1 MPRVRRRLTA
11 PPPPTPAQ
19 RAGAFAEDA
28 AFGAGAGALAT
39 GAMSALMVA
48 AERAGL
54 MGRHPPEA
62 IAETILDGA
71 GVEVGSEALENA
83 VATALHF
90 AFGAAAG
97 AVFEVGR
104 RRLPLDRRAAVPAGA
119 AWGLAVWA
127 VSYAGWVPWLRILPP
142 PDEDRLDRQLTMV
155 AAHLVYGATLGAILA
170 RRRAGRG

>member
-1 MPRVRRRLTA
+1 MPRVIRRLQA

-19 RAGAFAEDA
+19 RAGDVAEDA
-28 AFGAGAGALAT
+28 AFGAGAGTLAT

-48 AERAGL
+48 AERIGL

-71 GVEVGSEALENA
+71 GVDAGSEALENA

-97 AVFEVGR
+97 ARSRTGR
-104 RRLPLDRRAAVPAGA
+104 RRLPLGRGAAVPAGA
-119 AWGLAVWA
+119 AWGLVVWA
-127 VSYAGWVPWLRILPP
+127 VSYTGWIPWLRILPP

-155 AAHLVYGATLGAILA
+155 AAHLVYGATLGAIVA
-170 RRRAGRG
+170 RRRR